1 MSILGQGVHAT
12 ELKKFPFFS
21 LGTGNSLRSILI
33 KTNWSSYLECMSQ
46 SRFCKISSSL
56 DGLFFFCFFWF
67 LRFFTSIPWVFF
79 PAQILLIAQTT
90 LIRYSFFLSSFF
102 LYFFILEYKKTF
114 FFQFLLFFSV
124 FSSALYLVFFSILLS
139 FHFSFPN
146 TLFCLLLP
154 YVLLLFNLFSF
165 CFSSS
170 FKSLLSN
177 TYLLSILFLFLFSL
191 NTFLFWWGSY
201 DISVISFFSLF
212 PFLLLFS
219 LFSLCSFLYF
229 LLILFVLFLLFCFL
243 SVLLIYI
250 YI

>member
-21 LGTGNSLRSILI
+21 LGTENSLRSILI
-33 KTNWSSYLECMSQ
+33 KTNWRSYLECMSQ

-56 DGLFFFCFFWF
+56 DGLFFFCFCFCFCFFFGSCGSSLVSLEYSSQLKFCW
-67 LRFFTSIPWVFF
+67 LRR
-79 PAQILLIAQTT
+79 QLLYVTHF
-90 LIRYSFFLSSFF
+90 FFLPFFYISSFWN
-102 LYFFILEYKKTF
+102 IKNF

-124 FSSALYLVFFSILLS
+124 FSSALYLVFFSIMLS

-165 CFSSS
+165 CCSSS

-177 TYLLSILFLFLFSL
+177 TYLLSILFLLLFSL
-191 NTFLFWWGSY
+191 NTFLFW
-201 DISVISFFSLF
+201 
-212 PFLLLFS
+212 
-219 LFSLCSFLYF
+219 
-229 LLILFVLFLLFCFL
+229 
-243 SVLLIYI
+243 
-250 YI
+250 